1 MKLLFITES
10 FYYNPSPN
18 GNCVMKIAQCLIDRG
33 HEVSVLA
40 LENQLVNETESVGA
54 IKVYRAKTYAEWK
67 LMYTKSVPKLL
78 ARILQRLVRFGKRML
93 NPLHPFRSPG
103 VLMSLY
109 SKAKRIIHSEQIDV
123 VIGVHRDFETALCGA
138 LLKKQFPQIKNVLYT
153 LVALSRG
160 VCSNHAI
167 SLEKHKKKCQK
178 WEMYFAKQY
187 DYLCPMISHK
197 PIFQREELE
206 QYKNKIYYV
215 DIPNLDTGW
224 LSNIDEKMQQDEEI
238 SFVYTGMMSETSGDC
253 SFFLNLIPLILKER
267 RVRFDIYG
275 GISES
280 ISEKLDETELLNR
293 VIFYHG
299 RVTQDELVTI
309 RKNADIFVNFGNEH
323 ECGIPCKIFEYMST
337 GKRIISFKKIA
348 NDASEPYLV
357 RYGNALVLQED
368 YSKGEEYSKQI
379 LNFIQRNNDVQIT
392 AADLLDK
399 FRLNTPECFAD
410 FLEDIQ

>member
-1 MKLLFITES
+1 M
-10 FYYNPSPN
+10 
-18 GNCVMKIAQCLIDRG
+18 
-33 HEVSVLA
+33 
-40 LENQLVNETESVGA
+40 
-54 IKVYRAKTYAEWK
+54 
-67 LMYTKSVPKLL
+67 
-78 ARILQRLVRFGKRML
+78 
-93 NPLHPFRSPG
+93 
-103 VLMSLY
+103 
-109 SKAKRIIHSEQIDV
+109 
-123 VIGVHRDFETALCGA
+123 
-138 LLKKQFPQIKNVLYT
+138 
-153 LVALSRG
+153 
-160 VCSNHAI
+160 
-167 SLEKHKKKCQK
+167 
-178 WEMYFAKQY
+178 KQY

>member
-1 MKLLFITES
+1 M
-10 FYYNPSPN
+10 FY
-18 GNCVMKIAQCLIDRG
+18 
-33 HEVSVLA
+33 
-40 LENQLVNETESVGA
+40 
-54 IKVYRAKTYAEWK
+54 
-67 LMYTKSVPKLL
+67 
-78 ARILQRLVRFGKRML
+78 
-93 NPLHPFRSPG
+93 
-103 VLMSLY
+103 
-109 SKAKRIIHSEQIDV
+109 IHSIRYR
-123 VIGVHRDFETALCGA
+123 G
-138 LLKKQFPQIKNVLYT
+138 
-153 LVALSRG
+153 G
-160 VCSNHAI
+160 VCSNHTI
-167 SLEKHKKKCQK
+167 SPEKHKKKCEK
-178 WEMYFAKQY
+178 WELYFAKQY

-224 LSNIDEKMQQDEEI
+224 LSNIDEKIQQDEEI

-253 SFFLNLIPLILKER
+253 SFFLYLIPLILKEC

-280 ISEKLDETELLNR
+280 ISEKLNETELLNR

-309 RKNADIFVNFGNEH
+309 RKNADILVNFGNEH

-368 YSKGEEYSKQI
+368 YSKGEECSKQI